1 MTNGYLVSICIPS
14 IIERIDKFSK
24 LIKGLYKQIETN
36 NLNDYIEIVSMI
48 DNRTQPLSY
57 KRNMLQNKS
66 KGKYFIHLDDDD
78 DLADDYVITVY
89 NHIKGIKNDVDVI
102 TYYQLALV
110 NDKKFKVMSD
120 LNSSMELTY
129 VGNDREGSVFKRYA
143 WQWCLWHKRFK
154 TVYRS
159 DIDTNAREDQNWL
172 KRVKLEYPKTQSN
185 IPKVL
190 HTYNFQDPTESSC
203 Q

>member
-36 NLNDYIEIVSMI
+36 NLNNYIEIVSMI

-89 NHIKGIKNDVDVI
+89 NHIKGLKNDVDVI

-120 LNSSMELTY
+120 LNSTMELTY
-129 VGNDREGSVFKRYA
+129 VCNTFGI
-143 WQWCLWHKRFK
+143 L
-154 TVYRS
+154 
-159 DIDTNAREDQNWL
+159 L
-172 KRVKLEYPKTQSN
+172 
-185 IPKVL
+185 
-190 HTYNFQDPTESSC
+190 
-203 Q
+203 